1 MMLPPAGSGAS
12 AGAGVVASGAAV
24 VAAEA
29 AVVATGAAVV
39 AAAGNAAGLNCCAV
53 RLPAVLFAPYYNGFS
68 L

>member
-1 MMLPPAGSGAS
+1 
-12 AGAGVVASGAAV
+12 